1 MAMNQSFIDALMQM
15 RRKATIQGRPLTSAE
30 TAGVTEGMAAS
41 ASDRLAKAKA
51 AELGEGQLALGQES
65 LALNRLNSERQL
77 DIANKMMRQEKY
89 KNYATTGLIGAG
101 TAYQMLKP
109 AATVASTVAPE
120 MANYLYGGS
129 QAAKEAPTYFKQI
142 SDIVSKW
149 F

>member
-1 MAMNQSFIDALMQM
+1 MAMNQTFIDALMNM
-15 RRKATIQGRPLTSAE
+15 RRKATLAGRPLTSAE

-89 KNYATTGLIGAG
+89 KNLATTGLI
-101 TAYQMLKP
+101 
-109 AATVASTVAPE
+109 TVANAPQIIK
-120 MANYLYGGS
+120 GT
-129 QAAKEAPTYFKQI
+129 QEAFTALKGIFG
-142 SDIVSKW
+142 